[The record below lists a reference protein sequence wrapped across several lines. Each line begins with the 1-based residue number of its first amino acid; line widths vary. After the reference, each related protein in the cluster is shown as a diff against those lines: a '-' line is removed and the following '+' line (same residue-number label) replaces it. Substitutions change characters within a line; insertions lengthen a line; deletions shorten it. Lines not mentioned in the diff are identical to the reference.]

1 MKKKK
6 CCVIG
11 LGYIGI
17 PTSIVAA
24 GAGFNVVGVD
34 INTEIVKSLNNGF
47 IPIQEPNLNKE
58 FQEVLNK
65 NFKAQIKPCNADI
78 FIIFLRAKR
87 LK

>member
-24 GAGFNVVGVD
+24 RAGFSVVGVD
-34 INTEIVKSLNNGF
+34 INNEIVNN
-47 IPIQEPNLNKE
+47 
-58 FQEVLNK
+58 
-65 NFKAQIKPCNADI
+65 
-78 FIIFLRAKR
+78 R
-87 LK
+87 